1 MRKLDIKHRMRLF
14 LFSHNTYYVKL
25 HIDTCA
31 LLCPLLLEMTKVG
44 WYE

>member
-25 HIDTCA
+25 HIGTCA
-31 LLCPLLLEMTKVG
+31 LLCTLLLEMTKVG
-44 WYE
+44 